1 MKIGVLSEKRKGE
14 TRTAMVPEAAVKLAN
29 LGAELTVEPGLGSG
43 SGLPDETFKEV
54 GISLEPDR
62 QKLISQSDLLLHL
75 HPPDQ
80 DDIEQMRPGCIHI
93 SFLNPFDKK
102 SPVSSLANQKVDA
115 ISMEMI
121 PRITRAQRMDALT
134 SQANLAGYVAV
145 LSAANHTTKVFPM
158 MMTAAGTIQPCRV
171 LVIGAGVAGLQA
183 IATAKR
189 LGAQVTAYDTRP
201 IVREQV
207 ESLGARFAK
216 IDVGET
222 GQTDQG
228 YAKALTEEQLAKQRE
243 AMLRYYRNADIVIT
257 TAQVFGKRAP
267 RIVTRDMVEAMSPG
281 TVVVDLAAE
290 TGGNVEGVQLDEIV
304 EINGV
309 KLMGYSNLPGRV
321 AYHASQ
327 MYASNLVHLITE
339 FWDLESKAW
348 KWNLDD
354 EIIKAC
360 LITYQGRIV
369 HPQIKSIHTTN

>member
-1 MKIGVLSEKRKGE
+1 MKIGVLSERRKGE
-14 TRTAMVPEAAVKLAN
+14 ARVAMVPEAATKLTS
-29 LGAELTVEPGLGSG
+29 LGAELTVEPGLGFG
-43 SGLPDETFKEV
+43 SGLPDEAFTKV
-54 GISLEPDR
+54 GVSLESDR
-62 QKLISQSDLLLHL
+62 QKLISQSNLLLHL

-80 DDIEQMRPGCIHI
+80 QDIVQMQPGCIHI
-93 SFLNPFDKK
+93 SFLNPFDKR
-102 SPVSSLANQKVDA
+102 SPVSALANQKVDA
-115 ISMEMI
+115 LSMEMI
-121 PRITRAQRMDALT
+121 PRITRAQSMDALT

-145 LSAANHTTKVFPM
+145 LNAANHTTKVFPM

-201 IVREQV
+201 VVREQV
-207 ESLGARFAK
+207 ESLGARFAQ
-216 IDVGET
+216 IDIGET

-243 AMLRYYRNADIVIT
+243 AMLRYYRNTDIVIT
-257 TAQVFGKRAP
+257 TAQVFGKPAP

-290 TGGNVEGVQLDEIV
+290 TGGNVEGVKLDETV

-321 AYHASQ
+321 AFHASQ

-339 FWDLESKAW
+339 FWDLENKTW
-348 KWNLDD
+348 KWKTED
-354 EIIKAC
+354 EIIKSC
-360 LITYQGRIV
+360 LITYQGQIV
-369 HPQIKSIHTTN
+369 HPQIQSIHKTA

>member
-1 MKIGVLSEKRKGE
+1 M
-14 TRTAMVPEAAVKLAN
+14 
-29 LGAELTVEPGLGSG
+29 
-43 SGLPDETFKEV
+43 
-54 GISLEPDR
+54 
-62 QKLISQSDLLLHL
+62 Q
-75 HPPDQ
+75 
-80 DDIEQMRPGCIHI
+80 PGCIHI
-93 SFLNPFDKK
+93 SFLNPFEK
-102 SPVSSLANQKVDA
+102 SSQISTLAKQHVDA

-145 LSAANHTTKVFPM
+145 QIAANHTTKVFPM

-207 ESLGARFAK
+207 ESLGARFAQ

-222 GQTDQG
+222 GQTEQG
-228 YAKALTEEQLAKQRE
+228 YAKALSEEQLAKQCE
-243 AMLRYYRNADIVIT
+243 AMRRYYRNTDIVIT
-257 TAQVFGKRAP
+257 TAQVFGKPAP

-290 TGGNVEGVQLDEIV
+290 TGGNVEGVKLDEIV
-304 EINGV
+304 EIKGV
-309 KLMGYSNLPGRV
+309 KLIGYSKLPGRV
-321 AYHASQ
+321 PFHASQ

-339 FWDLESKAW
+339 FWDRESKTW
-348 KWNLDD
+348 KWDLED

-360 LITYQGRIV
+360 LVTYRGRVV
-369 HPQIKSIHTTN
+369 HPQIQLIHATD